1 MVKAVSRDI
10 YNQKA
15 VMKVESISKHHLES
29 GSVREHVVFIVELQ
43 NAEDQKKELEI
54 PNAITSNVLSA
65 NHICCAFPYH
75 IVFDEQLHV
84 KQCGAMIPKILKTV
98 VHPNSLITSLFSI
111 MHPPMNFKINN
122 ILLYMNS
129 VFYLSMKQYG
139 TNEEQLIL
147 RGWYQRKILV

>member
-1 MVKAVSRDI
+1 ML
-10 YNQKA
+10 
-15 VMKVESISKHHLES
+15 KVESISKHHLES

-54 PNAITSNVLSA
+54 PNSIKNNVLSA

-75 IVFDEQLHV
+75 IVFDEHLHV
-84 KQCGAMIPKILKTV
+84 KQCGAMIPKMLNTA
-98 VHPNSLITSLFSI
+98 VHPDSLITSLFSI
-111 MHPPMNFKINN
+111 MHPPMNFKIDN

-129 VFYLSMKQYG
+129 VFYLSMKRYG
-139 TNEEQLIL
+139 KNEEKLIL